1 MWASHRTLD
10 KDDRPVMDEHD
21 QMDEGERSFL
31 NRPSIGAQKTT
42 IDHDSGDQAGEQD
55 PPTSSRL
62 RRDGLEPAVS
72 ITAAGGMGP
81 LPAATAVL
89 PDAITNLLW
98 HWGLCINYEL
108 KILVCWTCHHGIHS
122 TPHRIMSHLEKYH
135 SIKGQTV
142 KKRNPDLLSN
152 LELGLGGF
160 PFSNP
165 EKVKQQPA
173 NRAPIPE
180 IEVNSGFYCP
190 LLNGDKTKCQA
201 AYPEGSSLYKHCKTA
216 HSSDMGRLKP
226 KAALNYPCDC

>member
-10 KDDRPVMDEHD
+10 EDDRPVMDEHD
-21 QMDEGERSFL
+21 QIDEGERSFL

-42 IDHDSGDQAGEQD
+42 IDHDSGDQASEQD
-55 PPTSSRL
+55 PPTSSWL

-98 HWGLCINYEL
+98 HWGLYINYEL

-142 KKRNPDLLSN
+142 KKWNPDLLSN
-152 LELGLGGF
+152 LESGLGSF

-165 EKVKQQPA
+165 EKVKQQSA

-190 LLNGDKTKCQA
+190 LLNGDKMKCQA
-201 AYPEGSSLYKHCKTA
+201 AYPEGSSLYEHCKTA
-216 HSSDMGRLKP
+216 HSLDMGWLKP
-226 KAALNYPCDC
+226 KAALNYPYNY